1 MQLAL
6 DMVSSTRTRIEREFD
21 PEAVWQLKA
30 RAGHDISVGGPEL
43 AAHAIKA
50 GLVDE
55 YHLFVH
61 PIVVGGG
68 KQSPRRCPRES
79 RAGRRAPFRQRRGS
93 SPLPHQN
100 LRRGAQRNEMRG
112 RRIKRYGVMALDALT
127 EANQD
132 RPFADLVTPLV
143 PAAQRLAYGML
154 QNAHDSEDAVQE
166 ATFKAWRAFPRL
178 REGSNHRAWFLT
190 IVANECKQRRRNR
203 WWSILKLAA
212 PDHQDPAP
220 QGLDGTSMDLRRAVS
235 QAL

>member
-1 MQLAL
+1 
-6 DMVSSTRTRIEREFD
+6 
-21 PEAVWQLKA
+21 
-30 RAGHDISVGGPEL
+30 
-43 AAHAIKA
+43 
-50 GLVDE
+50 
-55 YHLFVH
+55 
-61 PIVVGGG
+61 
-68 KQSPRRCPRES
+68 
-79 RAGRRAPFRQRRGS
+79 
-93 SPLPHQN
+93 
-100 LRRGAQRNEMRG
+100 MRG

-132 RPFADLVTPLV
+132 RPFADLVTALV

-166 ATFKAWRAFPRL
+166 ATFKAWRAFPHL

-220 QGLDGTSMDLRRAVS
+220 QGLDGTSMDLRRAVARLPTS
-235 QAL
+235 MKLAIVLRYYLDLEFEDIGRVLGVSDKAAKARVHRALIRLRVNAGEMLNDA